1 MVVIPPESAL
11 WPECGLY
18 NALPK
23 FTLKPSLKFG
33 VTVCFLASLMF
44 VVFDKIESSD
54 SSIVL
59 TRFECL
65 KIASKFER
73 LFQPTI

>member
-1 MVVIPPESAL
+1 
-11 WPECGLY
+11 
-18 NALPK
+18 
-23 FTLKPSLKFG
+23 
-33 VTVCFLASLMF
+33 MF

-73 LFQPTI
+73 LSSSNLTIAFLTTELRVHP